1 MRRSFRCRRLL
12 GFALLAC
19 SLAVCAPGA
28 ADAAPGGADAAPG
41 AADAAGIDYAAL
53 GDSYTSAPLI
63 GPSASGV
70 PISCQQSTNNY
81 PHLVAAAIHAASLT
95 DVSCS
100 GAVIA
105 NLTQPQPQ
113 TSVDG
118 LTNPP
123 QLDALTPSTTLV
135 TIGISANDASYFG
148 VAFQCFT
155 VDLLQPTG
163 SACADQYTAGGVDPI
178 AETIGKLAPELAA
191 AYQSIHAR
199 APQAR
204 VLAVGYPALW
214 PVNGTSCWP
223 QLPVSPDDVSFL
235 VSLLVQLNA
244 MIATTAAANDVQYV
258 DTYTP
263 TIGHDVCQPSGRA
276 GFAAV
281 LPTSGLSLPLHPNAL
296 GEQLMADAVL
306 QAIENPPV
314 AGPLAEANPHLKF
327 TRTTIGRRSV
337 AAGGTISRAYHGRVA
352 ITFRARHHGHA
363 IDLYEK
369 TKVTRGRFHATLR
382 IPARYRGVLHAGT
395 LAARTPAET
404 GLAAGTARAQIR

>member
-135 TIGISANDASYFG
+135 TIGISANDASYFTPSQQDVRIATAKREKR
-148 VAFQCFT
+148 VATLDESRMRTRGQRARIC
-155 VDLLQPTG
+155 PTIRAI
-163 SACADQYTAGGVDPI
+163 SSF
-178 AETIGKLAPELAA
+178 APALPSMLERRSLAA
-191 AYQSIHAR
+191 SKCR
-199 APQAR
+199 PQ
-204 VLAVGYPALW
+204 
-214 PVNGTSCWP
+214 NT
-223 QLPVSPDDVSFL
+223 
-235 VSLLVQLNA
+235 
-244 MIATTAAANDVQYV
+244 
-258 DTYTP
+258 
-263 TIGHDVCQPSGRA
+263 
-276 GFAAV
+276 
-281 LPTSGLSLPLHPNAL
+281 
-296 GEQLMADAVL
+296 
-306 QAIENPPV
+306 
-314 AGPLAEANPHLKF
+314 
-327 TRTTIGRRSV
+327 
-337 AAGGTISRAYHGRVA
+337 
-352 ITFRARHHGHA
+352 
-363 IDLYEK
+363 
-369 TKVTRGRFHATLR
+369 
-382 IPARYRGVLHAGT
+382 
-395 LAARTPAET
+395 
-404 GLAAGTARAQIR
+404 